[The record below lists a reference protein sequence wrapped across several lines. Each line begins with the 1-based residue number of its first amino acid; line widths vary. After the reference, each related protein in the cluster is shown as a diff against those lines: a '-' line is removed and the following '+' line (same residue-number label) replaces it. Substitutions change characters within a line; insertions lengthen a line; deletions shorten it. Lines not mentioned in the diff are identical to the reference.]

1 MNSLNHYA
9 IFLSNRSDKNAI
21 SEQLLSKNLSGLLAN
36 FNELEGVLFS
46 KISINEILE
55 EEDRHGF
62 TEVTKSLDRS
72 LKSMSSGEQKRI
84 FLHYLLAQNFDFMIL
99 DNPFDNLDIAT
110 RESLKT
116 IFCES
121 SEKTIFIQ
129 LVHRERDLL
138 PFIDCIITVENKNNF
153 VLQPDKQAFLQQ
165 YHTTQENYFP
175 DEIPAPLR
183 VYENVQ
189 EELIKFQNVK
199 VTYNEKPI
207 LHDITWTI
215 RKGEFWHL
223 RGPNGSGKTT
233 ILSMITGDNPKGYGQ
248 NLTLFGIKKGSGESV
263 WTIKENIGYVTPS
276 MTDLFSTRHTLEQML
291 ISGFHDSIG
300 LYVYPTDS
308 EVRTAKS
315 WLKLIGMENLTDKL
329 FCLLSAGQQRM
340 ALVVRAMIKHPPLL
354 ILDEP
359 IAGLDDYHSLLVVS
373 LINKIAEES
382 NTAILYVSHQDED
395 GLFPKKIFELIP
407 TENGSIGRIVNKEF
421 A

>member
-9 IFLSNRSDKNAI
+9 IFLSNWSDKNSI
-21 SEQLLSKNLSGLLAN
+21 SEQLLSKNLSGVLAN
-36 FNELEGVLFS
+36 FNEIKGIFFS
-46 KISINEILE
+46 KISITKILE

-62 TEVTKSLDRS
+62 TDVTKSLNRS
-72 LKSMSSGEQKRI
+72 LKSMSSGEQKKV
-84 FLHYLLAQNFDFMIL
+84 FLHYLLDKKFDFIIL

-110 RESLKT
+110 RERLK
-116 IFCES
+116 IMLCEA

-138 PFIDCIITVENKNNF
+138 PFIDNIVTVENKHDF
-153 VLQPDKQAFLQQ
+153 VLQSDKQAFLQH
-165 YHTTQENYFP
+165 YHATQENHFTGEVP
-175 DEIPAPLR
+175 PPLR
-183 VYENVQ
+183 IYENMQ
-189 EELIKFQNVK
+189 KDLIKFQNVK
-199 VTYNEKPI
+199 VSYNEKPI
-207 LHDITWTI
+207 LQDITWTI

-248 NLTLFGIKKGSGESV
+248 NLTLFGTKKGSGESI

-308 EVRTAKS
+308 EVSTANS
-315 WLKLIGMENLTDKL
+315 WLKLIGMEHLTDKL
-329 FCLLSAGQQRM
+329 FCLLSIGQQRM

-359 IAGLDDYHSLLVVS
+359 IAGLDDYHSLFVVS
-373 LINKIAEES
+373 LINKIADES
-382 NTAILYVSHQDED
+382 NTAILYVSHQDEE
-395 GLFPKKIFELIP
+395 GLFPKNIFELIP
-407 TENGSIGRIVNKEF
+407 TENGSIGR
-421 A
+421 AMG

>member
-1 MNSLNHYA
+1 MKSFNHYA
-9 IFLSNRSDKNAI
+9 IFLSNGSDKNAL
-21 SEQLLSKNLSGLLAN
+21 SEQLLSKNLSGVLTN
-36 FNELEGVLFS
+36 FNEIEGVLFS

-55 EEDRHGF
+55 EENRHGF
-62 TEVTKSLDRS
+62 TEVTKSLNRS
-72 LKSMSSGEQKRI
+72 LKSMSSGEQKRV
-84 FLHYLLAQNFDFMIL
+84 FLQFLLAQKFDFMIL

-110 RESLKT
+110 RKSLKT
-116 IFCES
+116 MFCEAS
-121 SEKTIFIQ
+121 KKTIIIQ

-138 PFIDCIITVENKNNF
+138 PFIEHIVTVENQHNF
-153 VLQPDKQAFLQQ
+153 ILQSDKEAFLQQ
-165 YHTTQENYFP
+165 YHASQENHFSGETP
-175 DEIPAPLR
+175 PPLR
-183 VYENVQ
+183 MYENVQ
-189 EELIKFQNVK
+189 EELIKFTNVN
-199 VTYNEKPI
+199 VSYTEKPI
-207 LHDITWTI
+207 LQDITWTI

-276 MTDLFSTRHTLEQML
+276 MTDLFSTRHTLGQML

-308 EVRTAKS
+308 QVDTAHS
-315 WLKLIGMENLTDKL
+315 WLKLIGMEYLTNKL

-359 IAGLDDYHSLLVVS
+359 IAGLDDYHSLLVAS
-373 LINKIAEES
+373 LINKIADES
-382 NTAILYVSHQDED
+382 NTAILYVSHQEEE
-395 GLFPKKIFELIP
+395 GLFPKQIFELIP
-407 TENGSIGRIVNKEF
+407 TENGSIGRILE
-421 A
+421 

>member
-1 MNSLNHYA
+1 MILLNHYA
-9 IFLSNRSDKNAI
+9 IFLSNGSDKNLI
-21 SEQLLSKNLSGLLAN
+21 IEQLLSKNLSGILAN
-36 FNELEGVLFS
+36 FNEIEGVLFS
-46 KISINEILE
+46 KISITEILE

-72 LKSMSSGEQKRI
+72 LKSMSSGEQKRV
-84 FLHYLLAQNFDFMIL
+84 FLHYLLARNFDFMIL

-116 IFCES
+116 IFCEA

-138 PFIDCIITVENKNNF
+138 PFIDNIITVGNENNF
-153 VLQPDKQAFLQQ
+153 TLQPDKQAFLQQ
-165 YHTTQENYFP
+165 YHATQENHFP

-183 VYENVQ
+183 VYENVPGD
-189 EELIKFQNVK
+189 LIKFQHVK
-199 VTYNEKPI
+199 VSYNEKPI
-207 LHDITWTI
+207 LQDIIWTI

-263 WTIKENIGYVTPS
+263 WSIKENIGYVTPS

-329 FCLLSAGQQRM
+329 FCMLSAGQQRM

-373 LINKIAEES
+373 LINKIADES
-382 NTAILYVSHQDED
+382 NTAILYVSHQDEE

-407 TENGSIGRIVNKEF
+407 SENGSIGRVLVI
-421 A
+421 

>member
-1 MNSLNHYA
+1 
-9 IFLSNRSDKNAI
+9 
-21 SEQLLSKNLSGLLAN
+21 
-36 FNELEGVLFS
+36 
-46 KISINEILE
+46 
-55 EEDRHGF
+55 
-62 TEVTKSLDRS
+62 
-72 LKSMSSGEQKRI
+72 
-84 FLHYLLAQNFDFMIL
+84 
-99 DNPFDNLDIAT
+99 
-110 RESLKT
+110 
-116 IFCES
+116 
-121 SEKTIFIQ
+121 
-129 LVHRERDLL
+129 VHRERDLL
-138 PFIDCIITVENKNNF
+138 PFIENIITIENKYIF

-165 YHTTQENYFP
+165 YHLQENQFQ
-175 DEIPAPLR
+175 DEIPPPLR
-183 VYENVQ
+183 VYEGVQ

-207 LHDITWTI
+207 LQDITWMI

-300 LYVYPTDS
+300 LYVYPADS
-308 EVRTAKS
+308 QVHTAKS
-315 WLKLIGMENLTDKL
+315 WLKLIGMEDLSDKL

-382 NTAILYVSHQDED
+382 NTAILYVSHQDEE
-395 GLFPKKIFELIP
+395 GLFPKQIFELIP
-407 TENGSIGRIVNKEF
+407 TENGSIGKNWHTDYTD
-421 A
+421 

>member
-9 IFLSNRSDKNAI
+9 IFLSNGSDKNAI
-21 SEQLLSKNLSGLLAN
+21 SEQLLSKNLSGVLAN

-62 TEVTKSLDRS
+62 TEVTKTLNRS
-72 LKSMSSGEQKRI
+72 LKSMSSGEQKRV
-84 FLHYLLAQNFDFMIL
+84 FLHYLLAQKFDFMIL

-110 RESLKT
+110 RESLKRMLFEAST
-116 IFCES
+116 
-121 SEKTIFIQ
+121 KTTFIQ

-138 PFIDCIITVENKNNF
+138 TFINNILTIENKF
-153 VLQPDKQAFLQQ
+153 DFILQADKQAFLQQ
-165 YHTTQENYFP
+165 YHKQENQFP
-175 DEIPAPLR
+175 NVIPPPLR
-183 VYENVQ
+183 VYEDVR

-207 LHDITWTI
+207 LQDITWTI

-308 EVRTAKS
+308 QVDTAKS
-315 WLKLIGMENLTDKL
+315 WLKLIGMENLTNKL
-329 FCLLSAGQQRM
+329 FCMLSAGQQRM

-382 NTAILYVSHQDED
+382 NTTILYVSHQDED
-395 GLFPKKIFELIP
+395 GLFPKQIFELIP
-407 TENGSIGRIVNKEF
+407 TENGSIGRV
-421 A
+421 

>member
-9 IFLSNRSDKNAI
+9 IFLSNRSDKNAL
-21 SEQLLSKNLSGLLAN
+21 SEQLLSKNLSGVLTS
-36 FNELEGVLFS
+36 FNEIEGVLFS
-46 KISINEILE
+46 KISINEILK
-55 EEDRHGF
+55 EEDCHGF
-62 TEVTKSLDRS
+62 TEVTKSLNRS
-72 LKSMSSGEQKRI
+72 LKSMSSGEQKKV
-84 FLHYLLAQNFDFMIL
+84 FLQYLLAQKFDFMIL

-110 RESLKT
+110 RESLKN
-116 IFCES
+116 IFCEAS
-121 SEKTIFIQ
+121 KETIFIQ

-138 PFIDCIITVENKNNF
+138 PFIENIVTVENQHNF
-153 VLQPDKQAFLQQ
+153 MIQSDKQAFLKQ
-165 YHTTQENYFP
+165 YHASQENHFS
-175 DEIPAPLR
+175 DEIPPPLR
-183 VYENVQ
+183 VYENGQ
-189 EELIKFQNVK
+189 EELIIFQNVK
-199 VTYNEKPI
+199 VSYNEKPI
-207 LHDITWTI
+207 LQDITWTI

-248 NLTLFGIKKGSGESV
+248 NLTLFGIRKGSGESV

-276 MTDLFSTRHTLEQML
+276 MTDLFSTRHTLGQML

-308 EVRTAKS
+308 QVDTANS
-315 WLKLIGMENLTDKL
+315 WLKLIGMKHLSNKL

-373 LINKIAEES
+373 LINKIAHES
-382 NTAILYVSHQDED
+382 NTAILYVSHQEEE
-395 GLFPKKIFELIP
+395 GLFPKQIFELIP
-407 TENGSIGRIVNKEF
+407 TNNGSIGRILE
-421 A
+421 

>member
-1 MNSLNHYA
+1 MNSLNHCA
-9 IFLSNRSDKNAI
+9 IFLSNGSDKTSIA
-21 SEQLLSKNLSGLLAN
+21 EQLLSKKLTGVLAN
-36 FNELEGVLFS
+36 FNEIEGVLFS
-46 KISINEILE
+46 KISITEILK

-62 TEVTKSLDRS
+62 TEVTKSLHRS
-72 LKSMSSGEQKRI
+72 LKSMSSGEQKRV

-116 IFCES
+116 MLYEAS
-121 SEKTIFIQ
+121 KKTIFIQ
-129 LVHRERDLL
+129 LVHRERDFL
-138 PFIDCIITVENKNNF
+138 PFIDEIITIENNNF

-165 YHTTQENYFP
+165 YHATQENHFSS
-175 DEIPAPLR
+175 EIPAPLR
-183 VYENVQ
+183 VYENVP
-189 EELIKFQNVK
+189 EDLIKFQNVR
-199 VTYNEKPI
+199 VSYHEKPI
-207 LHDITWTI
+207 LQDITWTI

-276 MTDLFSTRHTLEQML
+276 MTDLFSTTHTLEQML

-300 LYVYPTDS
+300 LYVYPSDS

-315 WLKLIGMENLTDKL
+315 WLKLIDMENHTDKL
-329 FCLLSAGQQRM
+329 FSMLSAGQQRM

-373 LINKIAEES
+373 LINKIADES
-382 NTAILYVSHQDED
+382 NTAILYVSHQDEE

-407 TENGSIGRIVNKEF
+407 TENGSIGKVF
-421 A
+421 G

>member
-1 MNSLNHYA
+1 MNLLNHYA
-9 IFLSNRSDKNAI
+9 IFLSNQSDKNLLI
-21 SEQLLSKNLSGLLAN
+21 EQLLSKNLSGVLAN

-46 KISINEILE
+46 KISINDILE
-55 EEDRHGF
+55 EEHRHGF
-62 TEVTKSLDRS
+62 TEVTKTLNRS
-72 LKSMSSGEQKRI
+72 LKSMSSGEQKRV
-84 FLHYLLAQNFDFMIL
+84 FLHYLLAQKFDFMIL

-110 RESLKT
+110 RKSLKT
-116 IFCES
+116 MLHEAS
-121 SEKTIFIQ
+121 HKTIFIQ

-138 PFIDCIITVENKNNF
+138 SFIDNILTVENKNYF
-153 VLQPDKQAFLQQ
+153 ILQPNKNAFLQQ
-165 YHTTQENYFP
+165 YHLQENYFS
-175 DEIPAPLR
+175 DEIPPPLR
-183 VYENVQ
+183 VYENVP
-189 EELIKFQNVK
+189 EELIKFQNVH

-207 LHDITWTI
+207 LQDITWTI

-291 ISGFHDSIG
+291 ISGFHDSVG
-300 LYVYPTDS
+300 LYIYPTDLQ
-308 EVRTAKS
+308 VHTAKS
-315 WLKLIGMENLTDKL
+315 WLKLIGMEDLTDKL
-329 FCLLSAGQQRM
+329 FCMLSAGQQRM

-382 NTAILYVSHQDED
+382 NTTILYVSHQDEE
-395 GLFPKKIFELIP
+395 GLFPRQVFELIP
-407 TENGSIGRIVNKEF
+407 TENGSVGRIVNKEF